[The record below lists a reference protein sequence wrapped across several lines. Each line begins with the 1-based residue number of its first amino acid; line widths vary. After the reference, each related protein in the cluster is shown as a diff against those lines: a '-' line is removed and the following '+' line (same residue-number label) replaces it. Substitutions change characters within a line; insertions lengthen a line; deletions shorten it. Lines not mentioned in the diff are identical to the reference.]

1 MNEAQGPLEVVSS
14 HAEFETIPIR
24 RYENALLRRIYDRVP
39 PKLISKSTA
48 KLTQKPIDWQ
58 RLSNATNQL
67 LNFETPFE
75 TLSLPSTV
83 RPRQLFPSIA
93 ACRFLNHQHLQS
105 FLRLCNCSAPTKCR
119 GWALKR
125 CKGAFWT
132 RSRAYC
138 RSLRK
143 LRCYL
148 SRMRK
153 SMNAN
158 EPMEPYRLL
167 TSEHEITQNHQRLK
181 PTTEDPT
188 LG

>member
-1 MNEAQGPLEVVSS
+1 MTLSNAWLSALGAIDFSTR
-14 HAEFETIPIR
+14 FE
-24 RYENALLRRIYDRVP
+24 YGALAMFLENAPLFIVSANVRFCSGTLR
-39 PKLISKSTA
+39 STA

-58 RLSNATNQL
+58 RLPNATNQL
-67 LNFETPFE
+67 LNFETPFQ
-75 TLSLPSTV
+75 TLSLPSTD
-83 RPRQLFPSIA
+83 RSRQLFPSIA
-93 ACRFLNHQHLQS
+93 ACRFLSHQHL
-105 FLRLCNCSAPTKCR
+105 LRLCNCSAPTKCR

-132 RSRAYC
+132 GSRAYR

-158 EPMEPYRLL
+158 EPMEP
-167 TSEHEITQNHQRLK
+167 
-181 PTTEDPT
+181 
-188 LG
+188 